1 VVGGF
6 RAGCLS
12 EAGTSAAETRCYISF
27 RAYVVLRLFPSPPH
41 TVSKVPHPRGCAA
54 PLHWLECAVFIRMM
68 DFRRAALP
76 GLLACMLLLPAMA
89 QGRRPYINDK
99 KAPESRHDLEVIQ
112 KHLSDSLPLARRAT
126 VCIDLGEGSGS
137 GVVISADGLILTAA
151 HVTSGVGKEFTAIFE
166 DGRKVKAESL
176 GLVASSDCA
185 MAKIIEEGTY
195 PFVELDREDSARLGD
210 WVYALGHSGGF
221 DKDRGV
227 VVRLGRV
234 VQVRDSTFQSDCSL
248 IGGDSGGPLFDLS
261 GHLIAIHSRVGQRT
275 QENMHVP
282 VREFLKNWDGMSK
295 GEFIGEGP
303 YAKKPEKG
311 KGFLGIGTKNRDGG
325 GLDVDRVGRE
335 SPAEKAGV
343 KSGDILLKLDGTE
356 LKTKEQFQELL
367 KEKAPDDR
375 VALELLRNGK
385 PEILTFRLGER

>member
-1 VVGGF
+1 
-6 RAGCLS
+6 
-12 EAGTSAAETRCYISF
+12 
-27 RAYVVLRLFPSPPH
+27 
-41 TVSKVPHPRGCAA
+41 
-54 PLHWLECAVFIRMM
+54 MM

-76 GLLACMLLLPAMA
+76 GFLASLLLLPAMA
-89 QGRRPYINDK
+89 QGKRPYINDK

-112 KHLSDSLPLARRAT
+112 KHMSDSLPAARRAT

-137 GVVISADGLILTAA
+137 GVVISPDGLILTAA
-151 HVTSGVGKEFTAIFE
+151 HVTSGIGKEFTAIFE

-185 MAKIIEEGTY
+185 MAKIIEDGTW
-195 PFVELDREDSARLGD
+195 PFVELDREDSAKLGD

-261 GHLIAIHSRVGQRT
+261 GHLVAIHSRVGHRT

-282 VREFLKNWDGMSK
+282 VREFLKNWDGMVK

-311 KGFLGIGTKNRDGG
+311 KGFLGIGTKDRPGG
-325 GLDVDRVGRE
+325 GLDVDKVGRE

-343 KSGDILLKLDGTE
+343 KAGDILLKLDGTE
-356 LKTKEQFQELL
+356 LRSKEQFQELL

-385 PEILTFRLGER
+385 PETLTFRLGER

>member
-1 VVGGF
+1 
-6 RAGCLS
+6 
-12 EAGTSAAETRCYISF
+12 
-27 RAYVVLRLFPSPPH
+27 
-41 TVSKVPHPRGCAA
+41 
-54 PLHWLECAVFIRMM
+54 
-68 DFRRAALP
+68 
-76 GLLACMLLLPAMA
+76 MA
-89 QGRRPYINDK
+89 QGKRPYINDK

-112 KHLSDSLPLARRAT
+112 KHMSDSLPVARRAT

-137 GVVISADGLILTAA
+137 GVVISPDGLILTAA
-151 HVTSGVGKEFTAIFE
+151 HVTSGIGKEFTAIFE

-185 MAKIIEEGTY
+185 MAKITEQGTW
-195 PFVELDREDSARLGD
+195 PFVELDREDSAKLGD
-210 WVYALGHSGGF
+210 WVFALGHSGGF

-261 GHLIAIHSRVGQRT
+261 GHLVAIHSRVGHRT

-282 VREFLKNWDGMSK
+282 VREFLKNWDGMVK

-311 KGFLGIGTKNRDGG
+311 KGFLGIGTKERSGG
-325 GLDVDRVGRE
+325 GLDVDKVGRE

-343 KSGDILLKLDGTE
+343 KAGDILLKLDGTE
-356 LKTKEQFQELL
+356 LRSKEQFQELL

-385 PEILTFRLGER
+385 PETLTFRLGER

>member
-1 VVGGF
+1 
-6 RAGCLS
+6 
-12 EAGTSAAETRCYISF
+12 
-27 RAYVVLRLFPSPPH
+27 
-41 TVSKVPHPRGCAA
+41 
-54 PLHWLECAVFIRMM
+54 MM

-76 GLLACMLLLPAMA
+76 GFLACVMLLPAVA
-89 QGRRPYINDK
+89 QGRRSYINDK
-99 KAPESRHDLEVIQ
+99 KAPESRHDLEVIR

-137 GVVISADGLILTAA
+137 GVVISPDGLILTAA

-185 MAKIIEEGTY
+185 MAKITEAGTW
-195 PFVELDREDSARLGD
+195 PFVELDRADSSKLGD

-234 VQVRDSTFQSDCSL
+234 VQVRESTFQSDCSL
-248 IGGDSGGPLFDLS
+248 IGGDSGGPLFDLN
-261 GHLIAIHSRVGQRT
+261 GQLVAIHSRVGHRT

-282 VREFLKNWDGMSK
+282 VREFLKNWEGMTK

-303 YAKKPEKG
+303 FAKKPEKG
-311 KGFLGIGTKNRDGG
+311 KGFLGIGTKARPGG
-325 GLDVDRVGRE
+325 GLDVDKVGRE

-343 KSGDILLKLDGTE
+343 KAGDILLKLDGTE
-356 LKTKEQFQELL
+356 LLTKEQFQDLL

-385 PEILTFRLGER
+385 PETLTFRLGER